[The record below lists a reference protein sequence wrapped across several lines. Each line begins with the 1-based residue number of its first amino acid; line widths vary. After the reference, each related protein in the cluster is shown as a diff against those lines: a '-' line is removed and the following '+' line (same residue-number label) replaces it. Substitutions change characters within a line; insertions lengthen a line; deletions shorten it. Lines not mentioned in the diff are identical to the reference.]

1 MLDCL
6 AKIIEEMGFENI
18 DGTYTGTF
26 LFHPTGNIL
35 RIDVDDLSCDPS
47 DDAIVRF
54 GVYNMDN
61 DLQDIH
67 TLDQMIVI
75 RHTQLE
81 PVKIDWEAEYEVVLK
96 AEIRIPV
103 SLKELSPR
111 DKKVL
116 AYDIVEDE
124 EKFIRSLARN
134 KLTGYLQS
142 SDIEI
147 PVYEYTNL
155 IKTN

>member
-6 AKIIEEMGFENI
+6 AKIIEEMGFKKVN
-18 DGTYTGTF
+18 DTYTGTF
-26 LFHPTGNIL
+26 LFGPTGNIL
-35 RIDVDDLSCDPS
+35 VIDVDDLTDDP
-47 DDAIVRF
+47 DDSAMVRF
-54 GVYNMDN
+54 AVYDMDGN
-61 DLQDIH
+61 HLDTH

-75 RHTQLE
+75 RHTQLKPAE
-81 PVKIDWEAEYEVVLK
+81 IKWDAEYEVVLS

-111 DKKVL
+111 DKKLL

-124 EKFIRSLARN
+124 EKFIRTLATD

-147 PVYEYTNL
+147 PVYEHINL